1 MLEVRRI
8 QFSFFL
14 AGTAV
19 AHLAYG
25 KEIEEEDEEHG
36 RQSSADMVSDWGHV

>member
-1 MLEVRRI
+1 M
-8 QFSFFL
+8 FSLGFL

-25 KEIEEEDEEHG
+25 KEIEEEEHG
-36 RQSSADMVSDWGHV
+36 RQSSVDMVSDWGHV